1 MTRKLFHK
9 IEGSG
14 TPLLLIHGFTGSHKS
29 FDKISNFLKIYF
41 KVITIDM
48 IGHGKS
54 MDYKKENYSFDQ
66 SIQDISSILESQSLK
81 KINILGYSLGGR
93 LAMQFVNKNP
103 NKINKLIIC
112 SASNGIKNKKEREN
126 RIISD
131 SKIINLLENYPL
143 DHFVNYWQN
152 LKLWQSEK
160 RLDIKK
166 IIQLRK
172 IRLTQNKI
180 GLALSLSNQGQGVQE
195 YLGDQLRSIKANT
208 LIMFGEK
215 DKKYKEISK
224 EIHNLIENSKLEMV
238 PNSGHNIILENPI
251 FISQKVKHFILGENN
266 ENKLA
271 I

>member
-112 SASNGIKNKKEREN
+112 SASKGIKNN
-126 RIISD
+126 FSY
-131 SKIINLLENYPL
+131 INNMKCPKY
-143 DHFVNYWQN
+143 
-152 LKLWQSEK
+152 S
-160 RLDIKK
+160 
-166 IIQLRK
+166 
-172 IRLTQNKI
+172 
-180 GLALSLSNQGQGVQE
+180 
-195 YLGDQLRSIKANT
+195 AN
-208 LIMFGEK
+208 
-215 DKKYKEISK
+215 
-224 EIHNLIENSKLEMV
+224 
-238 PNSGHNIILENPI
+238 
-251 FISQKVKHFILGENN
+251 
-266 ENKLA
+266 
-271 I
+271 